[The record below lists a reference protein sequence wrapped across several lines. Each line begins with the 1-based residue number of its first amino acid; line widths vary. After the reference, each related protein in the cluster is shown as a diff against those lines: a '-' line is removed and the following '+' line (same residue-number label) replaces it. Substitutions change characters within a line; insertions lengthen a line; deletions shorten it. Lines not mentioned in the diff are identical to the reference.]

1 MLINEQAPRLWLL
14 GIVSNLMIN
23 LHKIHR
29 TYHSISLLSGT
40 CKSRE
45 AEYELRKAS
54 KDAIQDMI
62 DLIIPLTLMGW
73 ISVSPGTVGLA
84 GSITSLMGALSLY
97 PKN

>member
-1 MLINEQAPRLWLL
+1 MLINKQAPRLWLL

-23 LHKIHR
+23 LHKIHLN
-29 TYHSISLLSGT
+29 YHSISLLSGLH
-40 CKSRE
+40 KNQE
-45 AEYELRKAS
+45 AEGELRKAS
-54 KDAIQDMI
+54 KDAVQDMI
-62 DLIIPLTLMGW
+62 DLIIPLSLMGW